1 MFDSNPKMT
10 TNLEPGPKE
19 FVAARPFENVE
30 LSLPYPSA
38 PVWGRAK
45 ATGTRTVR
53 RNGLTLMG
61 WGWGV
66 WGERAYNPCP
76 LVVERCSQVISRTRT
91 TTAHRKREMRFK
103 NGKNGN
109 GTSRQEHCHNGTLW
123 TVRTLV
129 PICLPIRYFLP

>member
-1 MFDSNPKMT
+1 MTFSSRGRALSKCTCNEKSNCGGLITLQSENDNKFRA
-10 TNLEPGPKE
+10 PGPKE

-61 WGWGV
+61 WGWG
-66 WGERAYNPCP
+66 GAG
-76 LVVERCSQVISRTRT
+76 L
-91 TTAHRKREMRFK
+91 
-103 NGKNGN
+103 
-109 GTSRQEHCHNGTLW
+109 
-123 TVRTLV
+123 
-129 PICLPIRYFLP
+129 